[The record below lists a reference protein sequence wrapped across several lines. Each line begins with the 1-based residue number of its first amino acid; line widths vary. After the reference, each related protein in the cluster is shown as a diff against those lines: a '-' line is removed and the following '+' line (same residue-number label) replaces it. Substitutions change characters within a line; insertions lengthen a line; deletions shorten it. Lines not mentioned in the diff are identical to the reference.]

1 MSRVIVDSLIATAFA
16 PVCVSCAQVL
26 ETPTRSPACDRCWQ
40 NLRHY
45 TPPWCSRCG
54 APLARADAPHECLPA
69 GSAVR
74 ALRALGPYEGVL
86 RDLLHALKFDR
97 RRSLAAPLGS
107 RLQSS
112 ADELF
117 EGADALV
124 PVPLH
129 PWRQWRR
136 GFNQAADLAIAL
148 RANGRPIWPAVR
160 RRRSTRPQFELDAD
174 RRHANVRA
182 AFAIGGWTPW
192 QRARWARTHRRAYAG
207 PGGRCDHDWRDARS
221 VRRGAPGA
229 WRTGGARGHDWE
241 GGARSRSYVG
251 PSFSSG
257 TCLQYAAV
265 RVCSKGRTSVRPRP
279 RPELKS
285 GPTGS
290 SRPDRESAPQ
300 SRPSAARRIPAPSPA
315 AAPGGDSSRAL
326 APAAAG
332 RARSDR
338 VRPACARPRSRARCR
353 GRSSGRAAAGS
364 CCVVGQP
371 ACVEPL

>member
-1 MSRVIVDSLIATAFA
+1 MSRVIVDSLIATVFA

-54 APLARADAPHECLPA
+54 APLARPDAPHECLPA

-97 RRSLAAPLGS
+97 RRSLAVPLGS

-160 RRRSTRPQFELDAD
+160 RRRSTRPQFELDAN
-174 RRHANVRA
+174 RRHANVRT

-192 QRARWARTHRRAYAG
+192 QRARWAGRIAGRTLILV
-207 PGGRCDHDWRDARS
+207 DD
-221 VRRGAPGA
+221 VTTTGATLEACAEVLLGH
-229 WRTGGARGHDWE
+229 GARE
-241 GGARSRSYVG
+241 VR
-251 PSFSSG
+251 
-257 TCLQYAAV
+257 AV
-265 RVCSKGRTSVRPRP
+265 TIGRVVLDRDRT
-279 RPELKS
+279 
-285 GPTGS
+285 
-290 SRPDRESAPQ
+290 
-300 SRPSAARRIPAPSPA
+300 
-315 AAPGGDSSRAL
+315 
-326 APAAAG
+326 
-332 RARSDR
+332 
-338 VRPACARPRSRARCR
+338 
-353 GRSSGRAAAGS
+353 
-364 CCVVGQP
+364 
-371 ACVEPL
+371 